1 MIHNILILILMAF
14 SFAEDSSVPDE
25 IFEDLGN
32 GWYKASAWVEYH
44 EDITK
49 AQAKE
54 KAISRALK
62 KIIEFYSGVEVSSTS
77 LSILAETNLEMDL
90 DHFSQLTS
98 TMSSGMILEKKIL
111 EGKLIGSDFYTVTL
125 KAKVGKLKGEKDP
138 LFKLEADLNRESY
151 HNGDE
156 MIINISSSKDC
167 YVYVFNI
174 LSDET
179 VSALLPNQYLEENYL
194 AKGTS
199 IRVPPEKGKITIFR
213 VDLPEGKSQAT
224 EMILVLGI
232 KADKD
237 TKSKDF
243 DLNIGDYKMALTQL
257 MEFIMGF
264 PRDRVEQ
271 VNLPYVIQKKDK

>member
-1 MIHNILILILMAF
+1 MRFILVILFVLSYAQEIAVSDENII
-14 SFAEDSSVPDE
+14 
-25 IFEDLGN
+25 DLGR
-32 GWYKASAWVEYH
+32 GWYKTSVRVEYH

-54 KAISRALK
+54 KAVNRALK
-62 KIIEFYSGVEVSSTS
+62 NIIEYFSGMEISSTS

-90 DHFSQLTS
+90 DHFSQLTR
-98 TMSSGMILEKKIL
+98 TMSSGMILEKEIL
-111 EGKLIGSDFYTVTL
+111 ESKLIGADFYTVTL
-125 KAKVGKLKGEKDP
+125 KAKVSKLAGEKDP
-138 LFKLEADLNRESY
+138 LFKLEADLNRENY
-151 HNGDE
+151 QEGDE
-156 MIINISSSKDC
+156 MIIQVSSSKDC

-179 VSALLPNQYLEENYL
+179 VSALLPNQYLEDNFL
-194 AKGTS
+194 PKGSTL
-199 IRVPPEKGKITIFR
+199 RVPPEKGKITKFR

-232 KADKD
+232 KADKN

-264 PRDRVEQ
+264 PRNRVEQ
-271 VNLPYVIQKKDK
+271 VNLPYVIQSIE

>member
-1 MIHNILILILMAF
+1 VLSYAQEIAT
-14 SFAEDSSVPDE
+14 PDE
-25 IFEDLGN
+25 NIIDLGR
-32 GWYKASAWVEYH
+32 GWYEATAYVEYH

-54 KAISRALK
+54 KALSRALK

-125 KAKVGKLKGEKDP
+125 KAKVGKLEGENDP

-151 HNGDE
+151 QNGDE

-167 YVYVFNI
+167 YIYVFNI

-199 IRVPPEKGKITIFR
+199 IRVPPVPPEKGKKIKFW

-271 VNLPYVIQKKDK
+271 VNLPYVIQKKDE

>member
-1 MIHNILILILMAF
+1 MIHNILIFILMAF
-14 SFAEDSSVPDE
+14 SFAEDFSVPDE
-25 IFEDLGN
+25 NIKDLGK
-32 GWYKASAWVEYH
+32 GWYEATAYVEYH

-54 KAISRALK
+54 KAINRALK

-98 TMSSGMILEKKIL
+98 TMSSGMILEKEIL

-125 KAKVGKLKGEKDP
+125 KAKVGKLEGENDP

-151 HNGDE
+151 QNGDE

-167 YVYVFNI
+167 FVYVFNI

-179 VSALLPNQYLEENYL
+179 VSALLPNEYLEDNFL
-194 AKGTS
+194 PKGS
-199 IRVPPEKGKITIFR
+199 SLRVPPEKGKITKFR

-264 PRDRVEQ
+264 PRERVEQ
-271 VNLPYVIQKKDK
+271 VNLPYVIQSID

>member
-1 MIHNILILILMAF
+1 MIKYIFILF
-14 SFAEDSSVPDE
+14 TFCFAQEITVPDE
-25 IFEDLGN
+25 NIKDLGK
-32 GWYKASAWVEYH
+32 GWYEATAYVEYH

-62 KIIEFYSGVEVSSTS
+62 KIIESYSGVEVSSTS

-98 TMSSGMILEKKIL
+98 TMSSGMILEKEIL

-125 KAKVGKLKGEKDP
+125 KAKVGKLEGENDP

-151 HNGDE
+151 QEGDE

-194 AKGTS
+194 AKGNS
-199 IRVPPEKGKITIFR
+199 IRVPPEKGKITKFR

-271 VNLPYVIQKKDK
+271 VNLPYVIQSSD

>member
-1 MIHNILILILMAF
+1 MAF
-14 SFAEDSSVPDE
+14 SFADDFSVPDE
-25 IFEDLGN
+25 NIKDLGK
-32 GWYKASAWVEYH
+32 GWYEATAYVEYH

-98 TMSSGMILEKKIL
+98 TMSSGMILEKEIL

-125 KAKVGKLKGEKDP
+125 KAKVGKLEGENDP

-151 HNGDE
+151 QNGDE

-179 VSALLPNQYLEENYL
+179 VSALLPNQYLEKNYL

-199 IRVPPEKGKITIFR
+199 IRVPPEKGKITKFR
-213 VDLPEGKSQAT
+213 VALPEGKTQAT

-264 PRDRVEQ
+264 PRERVEQ
-271 VNLPYVIQKKDK
+271 VNLPYVIHKKEK

>member
-1 MIHNILILILMAF
+1 MRFILSILFVLSYAQEIAI
-14 SFAEDSSVPDE
+14 PDE
-25 IFEDLGN
+25 NIKDLGK
-32 GWYKASAWVEYH
+32 GWYEATAWVEYH

-62 KIIEFYSGVEVSSTS
+62 NIIEYYSGIEINSTS
-77 LSILAETNLEMDL
+77 LSILAETNLELDL
-90 DHFSQLTS
+90 DHFSLLIS
-98 TMSSGMILEKKIL
+98 TMSSGMILEKEIL

-125 KAKVGKLKGEKDP
+125 KAKVGKLEGENDP

-151 HNGDE
+151 QNGDE

-167 YVYVFNI
+167 YLYVFNI

-199 IRVPPEKGKITIFR
+199 IRVPPEKGKITKFR
-213 VDLPEGKSQAT
+213 VDLPVGKSQAT

-243 DLNIGDYKMALTQL
+243 DLNIGDYKMALKEL
-257 MEFIMGF
+257 MKFIMGF
-264 PRDRVEQ
+264 PRERVEQ
-271 VNLPYVIQKKDK
+271 VNLPYVIHSID

>member
-1 MIHNILILILMAF
+1 MRFILSILFVLSYAQEIAP
-14 SFAEDSSVPDE
+14 PDE
-25 IFEDLGN
+25 NIKDLGK
-32 GWYKASAWVEYH
+32 GWYEATAYVEYH

-125 KAKVGKLKGEKDP
+125 KAKVGKLEGENDP

-151 HNGDE
+151 QNGDE

-179 VSALLPNQYLEENYL
+179 VSALLPNQYLKESYL

-199 IRVPPEKGKITIFR
+199 IRVPPEKGKITKFR

-264 PRDRVEQ
+264 PRERVEQ
-271 VNLPYVIQKKDK
+271 VNLPYVIQSID

>member
-1 MIHNILILILMAF
+1 MIHNILIFILMAF
-14 SFAEDSSVPDE
+14 SFAEDFPVPDE
-25 IFEDLGN
+25 NIKDLGK
-32 GWYKASAWVEYH
+32 GWYEATAWVEYH

-98 TMSSGMILEKKIL
+98 TMSSGMILEKEIL

-125 KAKVGKLKGEKDP
+125 KAKVGKLEGEKDP

-151 HNGDE
+151 QNGDE

-199 IRVPPEKGKITIFR
+199 IRVPPEKGKITKFR

-271 VNLPYVIQKKDK
+271 VNLPYVIQSSD

>member
-1 MIHNILILILMAF
+1 MIKYIFILF
-14 SFAEDSSVPDE
+14 TFCFAQGIVVPDE
-25 IFEDLGN
+25 NIKDLGK
-32 GWYKASAWVEYH
+32 GWYEATAWVEYH

-62 KIIEFYSGVEVSSTS
+62 NIIEFYSGVEVSSTS

-98 TMSSGMILEKKIL
+98 TMSSGMILEKEIL

-125 KAKVGKLKGEKDP
+125 KAKVGKLEGENDP

-151 HNGDE
+151 QNGDE

-199 IRVPPEKGKITIFR
+199 IRVPPEKGKITKFR

-264 PRDRVEQ
+264 PRERVEQ
-271 VNLPYVIQKKDK
+271 VNLPYVIQSID

>member
-1 MIHNILILILMAF
+1 MIKYIFILF
-14 SFAEDSSVPDE
+14 TFCFAQEITVPDE
-25 IFEDLGN
+25 NIKDLGK
-32 GWYKASAWVEYH
+32 GWYEATAYVEYH

-62 KIIEFYSGVEVSSTS
+62 KIIESYSGVEVSSTS

-125 KAKVGKLKGEKDP
+125 KAKVGKLEGENDP

-151 HNGDE
+151 QNGDE

-199 IRVPPEKGKITIFR
+199 IRVPPEKGKITKFR

-224 EMILVLGI
+224 GMILVLGI

-271 VNLPYVIQKKDK
+271 VNLPYVIQER

>member
-1 MIHNILILILMAF
+1 MRLILSILFVLSYAQ
-14 SFAEDSSVPDE
+14 EITVPDE
-25 IFEDLGN
+25 NITDLGR
-32 GWYKASAWVEYH
+32 GWYEATAWVEYH

-54 KAISRALK
+54 KAIRRALK
-62 KIIEFYSGVEVSSTS
+62 HIIETYSGMEISSTS
-77 LSILAETNLEMDL
+77 LSILAETNLKMDL
-90 DHFSQLTS
+90 DHFSQLTN
-98 TMSSGMILEKKIL
+98 TMSSGMILEKEIL
-111 EGKLIGSDFYTVTL
+111 EGMLIGSDFYTVTL
-125 KAKVGKLKGEKDP
+125 KAKVGKLKGERDP

-151 HNGDE
+151 QNGDE

-199 IRVPPEKGKITIFR
+199 IRVPPEKGKITKFR

-264 PRDRVEQ
+264 PRERVEQ
-271 VNLPYVIQKKDK
+271 VNLPYVIKSID

>member
-1 MIHNILILILMAF
+1 MRFILSILFVF
-14 SFAEDSSVPDE
+14 SYAQEIATPDE
-25 IFEDLGN
+25 NIIDLGR
-32 GWYKASAWVEYH
+32 GWYEATAYVEYH

-62 KIIEFYSGVEVSSTS
+62 KIIETYSGMEVSSTS

-125 KAKVGKLKGEKDP
+125 KAKVGKLEGENDP
-138 LFKLEADLNRESY
+138 LFKLEADLNRENY
-151 HNGDE
+151 QNGDE

-167 YVYVFNI
+167 FVYVFNI

-199 IRVPPEKGKITIFR
+199 IRVPPEKGKITKFR

-232 KADKD
+232 KADKN

-264 PRDRVEQ
+264 PRERVEQ
-271 VNLPYVIQKKDK
+271 VNLPYVIQSID

>member
-1 MIHNILILILMAF
+1 MRIIFSILFVLSYAQQITI
-14 SFAEDSSVPDE
+14 PDE
-25 IFEDLGN
+25 NIENLGN
-32 GWYKASAWVEYH
+32 GWYRATAWVEYH

-77 LSILAETNLEMDL
+77 LSILAETNFEIDL

-98 TMSSGMILEKKIL
+98 TMSSGMIIDKEIL

-125 KAKVGKLKGEKDP
+125 KAKVGKLEGENDP
-138 LFKLEADLNRESY
+138 LFKLEADLNRKSY
-151 HNGDE
+151 QNGDE

-179 VSALLPNQYLEENYL
+179 VSAGSNHPTSTLNRKSLL
-194 AKGTS
+194 
-199 IRVPPEKGKITIFR
+199 
-213 VDLPEGKSQAT
+213 
-224 EMILVLGI
+224 
-232 KADKD
+232 
-237 TKSKDF
+237 
-243 DLNIGDYKMALTQL
+243 
-257 MEFIMGF
+257 
-264 PRDRVEQ
+264 
-271 VNLPYVIQKKDK
+271 

>member
-1 MIHNILILILMAF
+1 MAF
-14 SFAEDSSVPDE
+14 SFAEDFSVPDE
-25 IFEDLGN
+25 NIKDLGK
-32 GWYKASAWVEYH
+32 GWYEATAYVEYH

-98 TMSSGMILEKKIL
+98 TMSSGMILEKEIL

-125 KAKVGKLKGEKDP
+125 KAKVGKLEGENDP

-151 HNGDE
+151 QNGDE

-194 AKGTS
+194 AKGKS
-199 IRVPPEKGKITIFR
+199 IRVPPEKGKITKFR

-232 KADKD
+232 KADNN

-264 PRDRVEQ
+264 PRERVEQ
-271 VNLPYVIQKKDK
+271 VNLPYVIQSID

>member
-1 MIHNILILILMAF
+1 MIHNILLFILMAF
-14 SFAEDSSVPDE
+14 SFAEDFSVPDE
-25 IFEDLGN
+25 NIKDLDK
-32 GWYKASAWVEYH
+32 GWYEATAYVEYH

-49 AQAKE
+49 AHAKE

-62 KIIEFYSGVEVSSTS
+62 NIIEFYSGVKVSSTS

-98 TMSSGMILEKKIL
+98 TMSSGMILEKEIL

-125 KAKVGKLKGEKDP
+125 KAKVGKLEGENDP

-151 HNGDE
+151 QNGDE

-194 AKGTS
+194 AKGKS
-199 IRVPPEKGKITIFR
+199 IRVPPEKGKITKFR
-213 VDLPEGKSQAT
+213 VDLPAGKSEAT

-257 MEFIMGF
+257 MEFIRGF
-264 PRDRVEQ
+264 PRDRVEK
-271 VNLPYVIQKKDK
+271 VNLPYVIHSID